1 MTNLIDL
8 ILCGA
13 AFLLTFFIYV
23 NTNKVNTKANQW
35 FGAFVFCVFLL
46 FLENVLLFTKLLK
59 EDDIFIEII
68 SISSFVITPIFY
80 LSVSYFVAPIKKWK
94 IIEFLHFLFAL
105 LMLLLILMSHLFE
118 AYVEPEEVNPE
129 TVANV
134 TIVFNILFSLQV
146 IPYCI
151 MAFIKIIKH
160 QKNIQSFNS
169 TIENVDLKW
178 LKNII
183 ISVFVIAVFWVG
195 DIVFKLSD
203 TNSIFDLGSS
213 LLYLFGI
220 LYIAYYWQKQKEIFP
235 YNLIEKEEIETI
247 IAEKALPKD
256 NRKKLLTDEK
266 LEQLKIE
273 LLELINSKK
282 PFLDNDLSLIK
293 LASLLNV
300 SPHILSYLI
309 NKGFDENF
317 FQFVNRYRIEEAK
330 KLILDPKM
338 AHLSL
343 LGIGFEVGFNS
354 KTVFNTTFKKVT
366 GQTPSEF
373 KQQQKQVLV
382 YKQIGSNL

>member
-1 MTNLIDL
+1 MINLIDL

-13 AFLLTFFIYV
+13 AFLLTFLIFV

-35 FGAFVFCVFLL
+35 FGAFVFCIFLL

-68 SISSFVITPIFY
+68 SISSFVISPIFY
-80 LSVSYFVAPIKKWK
+80 LSVSYFVEPIKKWK
-94 IIEFLHFLFAL
+94 TIESLHFFFAL
-105 LMLLLILMSHLFE
+105 LMLILILMSHFFE
-118 AYVEPEEVNPE
+118 AEIKPEEVNPE
-129 TVANV
+129 TVANA
-134 TIVFNILFSLQV
+134 TIIFNIIFSLQV
-146 IPYCI
+146 IPYCV
-151 MAFIKIIKH
+151 MAYIKIIKH
-160 QKNIQSFNS
+160 QKNIQFFNS
-169 TIENVDLKW
+169 TIENIDLKW

-183 ISVFVIAVFWVG
+183 ISVFIIAVFWVG
-195 DIVFKLSD
+195 DIVFKLSE
-203 TNSIFDLGSS
+203 TNSIFDIGSS
-213 LLYLFGI
+213 LLYIFGV
-220 LYIAYYWQKQKEIFP
+220 LYIAYYWLKQKEIFP

-247 IAEKALPKD
+247 IVETAQPED

-282 PFLDNDLSLIK
+282 PFLDNDLSLVK
-293 LASLLNV
+293 LALLLNI

-309 NKGFDENF
+309 NKGFNENF
-317 FQFVNRYRIEEAK
+317 YQFVNRYRIEEAK
-330 KLILDPKM
+330 KLILDSKM

-373 KQQQKQVLV
+373 KRQKTTKTGVSL
-382 YKQIGSNL
+382 

>member
-13 AFLLTFFIYV
+13 AFLLTFLIYV

-35 FGAFVFCVFLL
+35 FGAFVFCIFLL

-68 SISSFVITPIFY
+68 SITSFVISPIFY

-94 IIEFLHFLFAL
+94 IIEFLHFFFAL
-105 LMLLLILMSHLFE
+105 LMLLLVLISHLFE
-118 AYVEPEEVNPE
+118 AYVKPKEVNHE

-134 TIVFNILFSLQV
+134 TLVFNIIFSLQV

-151 MAFIKIIKH
+151 IAFIKIIKH

-213 LLYLFGI
+213 LLYLIGI
-220 LYIAYYWQKQKEIFP
+220 LYIAYYWLKQKEIFP

-247 IAEKALPKD
+247 IAEKTLPED

-282 PFLDNDLSLIK
+282 PFLDNDLSLVK

-366 GQTPSEF
+366 GKTPSEF
-373 KQQQKQVLV
+373 KQQ
-382 YKQIGSNL
+382 

>member
-373 KQQQKQVLV
+373 KQQ
-382 YKQIGSNL
+382 

>member
-1 MTNLIDL
+1 MIKLIDL
-8 ILCGA
+8 ILSGA
-13 AFLLTFFIYV
+13 TFLLAFLIFI
-23 NTNKVNTKANQW
+23 NTNKVNIKANKW
-35 FGAFVFCVFLL
+35 FGAFLLCVFLL
-46 FLENVLLFTKLLK
+46 FLANVLIITKLLK
-59 EDDIFIEII
+59 EEDIFIEII
-68 SISSFVITPIFY
+68 SLASFVIAPVFY
-80 LSVSYFVAPIKKWK
+80 LSVSYFVEPIKKWK
-94 IIEFLHFLFAL
+94 TIYFLHFLFAL
-105 LMLLLILMSHLFE
+105 LMLFLVTIFHFFE
-118 AYVEPEEVNPE
+118 SEIKEEKANPE
-129 TVANV
+129 TVASA
-134 TIVFNILFSLQV
+134 NIIFMIIFSLQV

-151 MAFIKIIKH
+151 MALIKIIKH

-183 ISVFVIAVFWVG
+183 ISVFIIAVSWVG

-203 TNSIFDLGSS
+203 TNPIFDLASS
-213 LLYLFGI
+213 LVYLIGI
-220 LYIAYYWQKQKEIFP
+220 LYIAYYWLKQKEIFP

-247 IAEKALPKD
+247 IAETALPED

-266 LEQLKIE
+266 LDQLKIE
-273 LLELINSKK
+273 LFELINSKK
-282 PFLDNDLSLIK
+282 TFLDPDLSLVK
-293 LASLLNV
+293 LALSLNI

-317 FQFVNRYRIEEAK
+317 YQFVNRYRIEEAK

-338 AHLSL
+338 VHLSL

-373 KQQQKQVLV
+373 KKTSTSL
-382 YKQIGSNL
+382 

>member
-1 MTNLIDL
+1 MINLIDF
-8 ILCGA
+8 ILSGA
-13 AFLLTFFIYV
+13 AFLLAFIIFV
-23 NTNKVNTKANQW
+23 NTNKVNTKANKW
-35 FGAFVFCVFLL
+35 FGTFVFCIFLL

-68 SISSFVITPIFY
+68 SISSFVISPIFY

-94 IIEFLHFLFAL
+94 TIEFLHFFFAL

-134 TIVFNILFSLQV
+134 TIVFNIIFSLQV
-146 IPYCI
+146 VPYCI

-203 TNSIFDLGSS
+203 TNSIFNLGSS
-213 LLYLFGI
+213 LLYLIGI
-220 LYIAYYWQKQKEIFP
+220 LYIAYYWLKQKEIFP

-247 IAEKALPKD
+247 IAEKALPED

-266 LEQLKIE
+266 LEELKIE
-273 LLELINSKK
+273 LLELISSKK
-282 PFLDNDLSLIK
+282 PFLDNELSLVK

-330 KLILDPKM
+330 KLLLDPKM

-373 KQQQKQVLV
+373 KQQ
-382 YKQIGSNL
+382 